1 MIRNLLATTALATLV
16 SMGAYAQEATTPAPA
31 DPAPVVD
38 QAAPA
43 APVAK
48 ADGHLATSIIGETV
62 YNGIGEDAQNIGE
75 VNDIV
80 IGKDANIE
88 AIVVGVGGFL
98 GIGEKDVAIEYAALD
113 WAEKGGD
120 SWLVTPMTKE
130 QLETQPAFDRTAYDP
145 APATAAATD
154 PAAAPADTA
163 MAPADQAVPSASDE
177 TKTAAIDKSTLT
189 ELPAA
194 DIRAE
199 DMVGT
204 TVYGAGD
211 VNVGEIGDVIL
222 TSEGKVDAYIIDVG
236 GFLGVG
242 EKEVAVGSE
251 NLAFMTDKDGNKY
264 LYTSFSKEQ
273 LDAAA
278 AYDKATYAEKRDAQR
293 LIMTQ

>member
-38 QAAPA
+38 PAAPA

-62 YNGIGEDAQNIGE
+62 YNGTGEDAQNIGE

-113 WAEKGGD
+113 WAEKDGD

-130 QLETQPAFDRTAYDP
+130 QLETSRPSTAP
-145 APATAAATD
+145 L
-154 PAAAPADTA
+154 
-163 MAPADQAVPSASDE
+163 M
-177 TKTAAIDKSTLT
+177 
-189 ELPAA
+189 
-194 DIRAE
+194 IRHRPRPQRP
-199 DMVGT
+199 
-204 TVYGAGD
+204 
-211 VNVGEIGDVIL
+211 I
-222 TSEGKVDAYIIDVG
+222 
-236 GFLGVG
+236 
-242 EKEVAVGSE
+242 
-251 NLAFMTDKDGNKY
+251 
-264 LYTSFSKEQ
+264 
-273 LDAAA
+273 
-278 AYDKATYAEKRDAQR
+278 RQR
-293 LIMTQ
+293 LQPIRQWPPPIRPFRLRAMKRRRLRSTSRH